1 MPRRSHAGQTDAIKK
16 QEQSRATSYGT
27 SHVAAENPASR
38 DATRGAGRCASRA
51 CPARD
56 AARLAGL
63 DLSLQPVTP
72 SEAALRN
79 TVRSHDSSAIY
90 STRNASIGSTRAARK
105 AGIRPARLERINPEH
120 RQLRSHFTKG
130 GASEGSHCHPI
141 AIGTNRQTHAE
152 KGGTTYIDGAVLR
165 QS

>member
-1 MPRRSHAGQTDAIKK
+1 MRLHAT
-16 QEQSRATSYGT
+16 
-27 SHVAAENPASR
+27 
-38 DATRGAGRCASRA
+38 
-51 CPARD
+51 
-56 AARLAGL
+56 
-63 DLSLQPVTP
+63 
-72 SEAALRN
+72 AL
-79 TVRSHDSSAIY
+79 RSHDSSAIY

-120 RQLRSHFTKG
+120 RQMRSHFTKG

-165 QS
+165 QSRVAGFRRGRCFAETERTMSRPRPVVGRGVFACLIAAATSAST